1 MHHRGTDQCQC
12 QTCDAVR
19 SYCTFK
25 VSDCDA
31 LFVPSDATTCNVYV
45 PGAAVAVVGFPAPDF
60 EEPPPQAVRLR
71 TAAIAKTSIPRRQMT
86 APRDRSIHGS
96 RSKAAM
102 RKLIDTVERCGL
114 HGGGYRNRKRCALA
128 SRKRNASGLKLQ
140 VALAGRFSQVNV
152 TVPEY
157 PIAGVSRRA

>member
-96 RSKAAM
+96 RSKAAIISGSSLTRLNDVVCM
-102 RKLIDTVERCGL
+102 VVATVTVKG
-114 HGGGYRNRKRCALA
+114 ALLPPE
-128 SRKRNASGLKLQ
+128 SGT
-140 VALAGRFSQVNV
+140 LAG
-152 TVPEY
+152 
-157 PIAGVSRRA
+157 